1 MRRWLKLT
9 LVQAKLFAREPVALF
24 FTIFFPLAML
34 LLFGAIF
41 GNQPRQNFGGYGYID
56 SQVPGLTAIIIGTV
70 GLLSIPIAT
79 ATARERQILRRFQAT
94 PLPVGTLLAADVATH
109 FVTTLLGMGIL
120 IVAAKLVFGL
130 RFGGSIL
137 QVLLGVSLASIAF
150 FAIGYV
156 LASVTKTARTAQVIG
171 QIIFFP
177 SMFLS
182 GATFPLGMMPEG
194 IQRVSQFLPMT
205 HVVHLLQQLWFGNG
219 WDGIA
224 VIVLAAMAIVGV
236 VASIRLFR
244 WE

>member
-9 LVQAKLFAREPVALF
+9 QVQAKLFLREPVALF

-41 GNQPRQNFGGYGYID
+41 GNEPRQQFGGFGYID

-70 GLLSIPIAT
+70 GLISIPIAV
-79 ATARERQILRRFQAT
+79 ATARERKVLRRFKAT
-94 PLPVGTLLAADVATH
+94 PLPVGTLIGADVATH
-109 FVTTLLGMGIL
+109 FVVTLIGMVIL
-120 IVAAKLVFGL
+120 IVAALAIFGL
-130 RFGGSIL
+130 RFGGSPL
-137 QVLLGVSLASIAF
+137 QVFLGVSLSSIAF

-156 LASVTKTARTAQVIG
+156 LASVASTARTAQVLG

-182 GATFPLGMMPEG
+182 GATFPLQMMPEG
-194 IQRVSQFLPMT
+194 VRAVSQFLPMT
-205 HVVHLLQQLWFGNG
+205 HVVRLLQQLWYGNP
-219 WDGIA
+219 WDLKA
-224 VIVLAAMAIVGV
+224 VAVLGAMTVVGV
-236 VASIRLFR
+236 VLSIRLFR